1 LATACALPERYP
13 WIVESAPR
21 NRHSS
26 LLSTVQMA
34 DKTDPTIARFWRD
47 AAKQWK
53 AMAAQLELLEQE
65 PVYRIIRSR
74 RE

>member
-1 LATACALPERYP
+1 MLEKAERC
-13 WIVESAPR
+13 E
-21 NRHSS
+21 
-26 LLSTVQMA
+26 QMA

-74 RE
+74 KE

>member
-1 LATACALPERYP
+1 MLQAKEMLANAEQCER
-13 WIVESAPR
+13 
-21 NRHSS
+21 
-26 LLSTVQMA
+26 MA

>member
-1 LATACALPERYP
+1 MTMRSRGTGHVAGK
-13 WIVESAPR
+13 R
-21 NRHSS
+21 NAEEGR
-26 LLSTVQMA
+26 TVRA
-34 DKTDPTIARFWRD
+34 DGHKTDPTIARFWRD

-74 RE
+74 KE